1 MGPRISPRLI
11 GPRLMGP
18 RLMGLPLLM
27 GVLAI
32 AAAASPA
39 TAGSGGTGS
48 SNSCGCAPTTH
59 QVVVPGVTIT
69 PPQIN
74 IGLPSIG
81 VGVGQASAS
90 GVGTASASAQSST
103 NVSVSTS
110 GSSSGSASTAVQSA
124 AALLGSSGGSGSW
137 GAEGGV
143 TTEIQDIKVESPAQ
157 PPPPVA
163 MPPICAAWKTV
174 VRQVAVQA
182 SCLDDKAVPHP
193 ASQVSPDRAVAPGYE
208 GEVFRCIA
216 GARMQYTVAEF
227 SGQADFN
234 HGQTIVCQKG
244 EALYHSATGALQ
256 CRPQAPARDCN
267 ERSLLRRFGAGIKV
281 LALSG
286 AQVCATWRPQT
297 VAAAPGPGA
306 GPLVLN

>member
-1 MGPRISPRLI
+1 MGPRTSSP
-11 GPRLMGP
+11 LMGF
-18 RLMGLPLLM
+18 PLLM
-27 GVLAI
+27 GALAI
-32 AAAASPA
+32 AAAAGPA
-39 TAGSGGTGS
+39 LGGTGSSGGTGS
-48 SNSCGCAPTTH
+48 TSSSCGCTPTSH
-59 QVVVPGVTIT
+59 QVFVPGVTIT

-90 GVGTASASAQSST
+90 GVGTASASAESATS
-103 NVSVSTS
+103 VSVSTS
-110 GSSSGSASTAVQSA
+110 GSGSGSATTTTQNA
-124 AALLGSSGGSGSW
+124 AALLSSGGGSGSW
-137 GAEGGV
+137 AAEGGV
-143 TTEIQDIKVESPAQ
+143 TTEIQDIKVESPVQ
-157 PPPPVA
+157 PPPPVV
-163 MPPICAAWKTV
+163 MPPICAAWRTA

-216 GARMQYTVAEF
+216 GARMQYTAAEF
-227 SGQADFN
+227 SGQVDFN

-281 LALSG
+281 LTLSG
-286 AQVCATWRPQT
+286 AQVCAAWRPQT
-297 VAAAPGPGA
+297 VASAPPAAG

>member
-1 MGPRISPRLI
+1 MGPRATPLFKSVS
-11 GPRLMGP
+11 LMGA
-18 RLMGLPLLM
+18 
-27 GVLAI
+27 LAI
-32 AAAASPA
+32 AGVAAGPA
-39 TAGSGGTGS
+39 PARAGSGGAAGATSAS
-48 SNSCGCAPTTH
+48 SSCGCAPTTH
-59 QVVVPGVTIT
+59 LVIVPGVSIT

-90 GVGTASASAQSST
+90 GVGAASASAENAT
-103 NVSVSTS
+103 NVSVTTSGS
-110 GSSSGSASTAVQSA
+110 GSSSTSTTSQNA
-124 AALLGSSGGSGSW
+124 AALLSSGGGSGSW
-137 GAEGGV
+137 SAEGGV
-143 TTEIQDIKVESPAQ
+143 TTEIQDIKVESPL
-157 PPPPVA
+157 PPPAVA
-163 MPPICAAWKTV
+163 PPICAAWRTG

-216 GARMQYTVAEF
+216 GSRMQYTVAEF
-227 SGQADFN
+227 SGQVDFN
-234 HGQTIVCQKG
+234 HGQTFVCEKG

-281 LALSG
+281 LALS
-286 AQVCATWRPQT
+286 AAPVCAAWRSQT
-297 VAAAPGPGA
+297 VVSAAPPATGPQ
-306 GPLVLN
+306 VLN